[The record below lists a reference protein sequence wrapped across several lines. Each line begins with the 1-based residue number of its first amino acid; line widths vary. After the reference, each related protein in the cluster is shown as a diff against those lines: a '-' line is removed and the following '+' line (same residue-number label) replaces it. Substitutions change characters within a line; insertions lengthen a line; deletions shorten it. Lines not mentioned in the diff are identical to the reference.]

1 MGRGPCPW
9 PERVQFSLQQWRPH
23 NGGERGRSGRRQE
36 PLLPAGKQDPDGEHR
51 NLYEEVLARI
61 RQGRA
66 AARGQ
71 EGGTA
76 GGPGA
81 RLKSSP
87 PRPVSPRS
95 RLADRTSFLC
105 IRSTRAMC

>member
-51 NLYEEVLARI
+51 NLYEEVSARI

-66 AARGQ
+66 AAQGQ

-87 PRPVSPRS
+87 LRPVSPRS